1 MEMSIRK
8 QPRFLRAALAAV
20 VAIAALAPAAHAASG
35 GIDPSGGTSPTTTSP
50 DGTLEGVPPTYV
62 KFSNLVVDKTGL
74 SLRVLGAWSLAE
86 GGPKDNPLN
95 IGPGERYGTVRKGAR
110 ATTRLLKG
118 SELYRDIMRSAGGTD
133 IEQIRAIGNSPWC
146 TGCKGYNRLLR
157 SAYRSVTVE
166 P

>member
-1 MEMSIRK
+1 MEMIRK
-8 QPRFLRAALAAV
+8 QPRFLHAALAAV
-20 VAIAALAPAAHAASG
+20 VALAALAPAAQAASG
-35 GIDPSGGTSPTTTSP
+35 GVGPSGGTSPTSSQ
-50 DGTLEGVPPTYV
+50 GGSLEGVPPTYE
-62 KFSNLVVDKTGL
+62 KFSNLVVKRTGL

-95 IGPGERYGTVRKGAR
+95 IGPGNKYGTVRKGAK
-110 ATTRLLKG
+110 ATTQLLKG